1 MSNTR
6 EVDFF
11 EISPTKSVLD
21 EIEEDLTV
29 RQFAKLDRSIQRLEK
44 HGWALD
50 GTFFRKVHGTKEA
63 LREFRLT
70 LEKVE
75 YRILFTEEPC
85 GVFVM
90 LAGYK
95 EKANSIPP
103 GRIRAAEQ
111 RIVLWRKRRVREATV
126 PRSLTLR
133 EGLI

>member
-1 MSNTR
+1 MANAR

-11 EISPTKSVLD
+11 EISTTRSLLD

-29 RQFAKLDRSIQRLEK
+29 RQFAKLDRSIQRLEL

-50 GTFFRKVHGTKEA
+50 GTFFSKVHGTKEA

-70 LEKVE
+70 LDKVE
-75 YRILFTEEPC
+75 YRILFTEEPG

-103 GRIRAAEQ
+103 GKIRTAEQ
-111 RIVLWRKRRVREATV
+111 RLAIWRKRRVR
-126 PRSLTLR
+126 
-133 EGLI
+133 